1 MKIPEPVVKIAAK
14 QLLTLK
20 KNAPHILFGAGVAGV
35 ITSTVLACRATLRL
49 EEKLDK
55 TKIRLDDI
63 KRDELQPYLSH
74 RHTPKHDTRREIAVT
89 YVSCGYEI
97 AKLYGPSVI
106 IGAASIGALIGSHS
120 TLTKRNNAITAA
132 YVTLSKAFQD
142 YRDKVREELGEQ
154 RELELYR
161 KSQVDVVQTPD
172 GTKTIVSKD
181 DREQYARVFDDRNR
195 CWEPNAES
203 NYCFLKG
210 TQEAFNT
217 ELRVKKHVILN
228 DVYKA
233 LGFEATKAGCV
244 VGWVYEG
251 ANGDGYIDFG
261 LDGLGLADY
270 AINGDRTVLLDFNV
284 DGIIYH
290 LI

>member
-1 MKIPEPVVKIAAK
+1 MKIPDPVVKIAAK
-14 QLLTLK
+14 QLLALK

-35 ITSTVLACRATLRL
+35 ITSTVLACRATLKL

-74 RHTPKHDTRREIAVT
+74 RHTPKRDTRREIAVT
-89 YVSCGYEI
+89 YMSCGLDI

-106 IGAASIGALIGSHS
+106 IGTASLACLISSHG
-120 TLTKRNNAITAA
+120 TLVRRNNALAAA
-132 YVTLSKAFQD
+132 YVTLSKAFTD
-142 YRDKVREELGEQ
+142 YREKVREELGEKK
-154 RELELYR
+154 ELELYR
-161 KSQVDVVQTPD
+161 KSQVDVVENPD
-172 GTKTIVSKD
+172 GTKTIIPKGD
-181 DREQYARVFDDRNR
+181 DEQYSRVFDDRNR

-203 NYCFLKG
+203 NYTFLKG

-217 ELRVKKHVILN
+217 QLRVKKHVILN
-228 DVYKA
+228 EVYHA
-233 LGFEATKAGCV
+233 LGFEDTKAGCV

-251 ANGDGYIDFG
+251 ANGDGYVDFG